1 MNFVAGFLLLVF
13 RDEEKVFK
21 AMQAIVHQN
30 DMADLFNQELPKLK
44 LFFYQ
49 FDRLLNIQMP

>member
-1 MNFVAGFLLLVF
+1 MAGFLLLVF